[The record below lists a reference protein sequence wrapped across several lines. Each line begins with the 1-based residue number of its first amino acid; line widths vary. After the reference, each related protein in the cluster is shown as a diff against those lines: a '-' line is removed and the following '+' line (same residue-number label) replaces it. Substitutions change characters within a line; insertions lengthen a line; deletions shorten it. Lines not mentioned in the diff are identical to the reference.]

1 MKQCVS
7 VDRHHRHLVDLLHV
21 VQNSV
26 SLSHDKP
33 MGVASN
39 RQEEAI
45 ASSWILQ
52 NKNDQADQLFSLHT
66 TKRRYAGT

>member
-1 MKQCVS
+1 
-7 VDRHHRHLVDLLHV
+7 
-21 VQNSV
+21 
-26 SLSHDKP
+26 

-52 NKNDQADQLFSLHT
+52 NKKNNQADQLFSLQK
-66 TKRRYAGT
+66 TKRRQTGIW